1 MLGSDG
7 EQWLSLM
14 FWQYPEL
21 IQLWAYW
28 DTQWMKLGD
37 LKEPKLGYW
46 HHVCVA
52 ICPSKGELKAFMK
65 GKNMGGVSGK
75 NISKIPTKLELVI
88 GKWTTSGGVE
98 EQFHGSLTSV
108 QVFASN
114 QDTKELSKDPCSD
127 KGDLL
132 PWDPSRWVTS
142 GDSWLLEE
150 WSDQDVCKETQT
162 YPVAFHLPM
171 GFLPAMGLCKGKL
184 DNGFMPSFEEAT
196 SLQVLY
202 DVFPSILRKRVV
214 DAFAGVH

>member
-1 MLGSDG
+1 M
-7 EQWLSLM
+7 
-14 FWQYPEL
+14 
-21 IQLWAYW
+21 
-28 DTQWMKLGD
+28 
-37 LKEPKLGYW
+37 
-46 HHVCVA
+46 
-52 ICPSKGELKAFMK
+52 
-65 GKNMGGVSGK
+65 
-75 NISKIPTKLELVI
+75 I

-108 QVFASN
+108 QVFASD
-114 QDTKELSKDPCSD
+114 QDTKELSIDPCSV

-202 DVFPSILRKRVV
+202 DVFPSILRNKVV